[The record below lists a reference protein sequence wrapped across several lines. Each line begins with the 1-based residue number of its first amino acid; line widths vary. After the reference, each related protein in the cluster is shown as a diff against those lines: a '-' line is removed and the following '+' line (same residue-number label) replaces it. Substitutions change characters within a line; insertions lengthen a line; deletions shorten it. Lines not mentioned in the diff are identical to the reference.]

1 MGRQAGT
8 PDPTASP
15 EARRNAGSDGDRF
28 GYHVCYFSPAD
39 EHKVQL
45 KDAGIRA
52 GIAGATT
59 AGVRRRLI
67 QFSHLPVPNPGLTMP
82 ASRRLKP
89 AA

>member
-1 MGRQAGT
+1 M
-8 PDPTASP
+8 
-15 EARRNAGSDGDRF
+15 
-28 GYHVCYFSPAD
+28 
-39 EHKVQL
+39 VQL

-67 QFSHLPVPNPGLTMP
+67 QFSHLPVPNPELTMP